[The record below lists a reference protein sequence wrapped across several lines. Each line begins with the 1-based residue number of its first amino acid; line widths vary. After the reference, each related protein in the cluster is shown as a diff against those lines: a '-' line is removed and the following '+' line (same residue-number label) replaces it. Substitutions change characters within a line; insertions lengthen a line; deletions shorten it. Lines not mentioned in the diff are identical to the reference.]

1 MLSCWEKWWH
11 TYCMCIR
18 SSYIVCHTCRNRG
31 VACAY
36 EVVYLYEYIY
46 KVLLCIDAYSTSW
59 LSNTDPDIDRNRTK
73 MPDMS
78 FWCNSYVVIWLPI
91 TDQWSVI
98 SYTSRCSTRNLHL
111 TYDHDHMIIWYMGW
125 CTLTLYIVQ
134 LYNCSS
140 FLGCQ
145 PGYRYGQHRNAGAC
159 CVLLDHKYMYMYMY
173 HLSWLCQ
180 DMGGSWIGWCKV

>member
-18 SSYIVCHTCRNRG
+18 SSYIVCNTCRNRG

-98 SYTSRCSTRNLHL
+98 SDQWSVIQVVVVQEICIWHMI
-111 TYDHDHMIIWYMGW
+111 MIIWSYDTW
-125 CTLTLYIVQ
+125 DDVHWHCT

-159 CVLLDHKYMYMYMY
+159 CVLLDHKYMY
-173 HLSWLCQ
+173 HLSCLCQ